1 MNSSSSNN
9 QSSLDIKY
17 KHIVCDTNGEQA
29 DKIIEWKINLKIT
42 ITFLFLIKEIKQ
54 IRNQC
59 FKNQSMEMAIMNG
72 FLNWDVYS
80 LAEISVPCCCTT
92 LALINLLRIFPD
104 GDLGIT
110 STKITFLIFLY
121 GATLH
126 QKKKKSL
133 IWFSELHISDS
144 NVLWIIF

>member
-54 IRNQC
+54 N
-59 FKNQSMEMAIMNG
+59 
-72 FLNWDVYS
+72 
-80 LAEISVPCCCTT
+80 
-92 LALINLLRIFPD
+92 
-104 GDLGIT
+104 
-110 STKITFLIFLY
+110 
-121 GATLH
+121 
-126 QKKKKSL
+126 
-133 IWFSELHISDS
+133 
-144 NVLWIIF
+144 